1 MGFEMDQETSG
12 VFPVCRFVFQ
22 MNFDSCRMVEYC
34 LETFSGLGQS
44 VGRERKHEVN
54 ELGVGD

>member
-1 MGFEMDQETSG
+1 
-12 VFPVCRFVFQ
+12 
-22 MNFDSCRMVEYC
+22 MVEYC

-44 VGRERKHEVN
+44 VRRERKHEVN

>member
-1 MGFEMDQETSG
+1 MKKKQRYISMECHNHDIM
-12 VFPVCRFVFQ
+12 
-22 MNFDSCRMVEYC
+22 CRMVEYC

-44 VGRERKHEVN
+44 VSRERKHEVN

>member
-1 MGFEMDQETSG
+1 MECHNHDIM
-12 VFPVCRFVFQ
+12 
-22 MNFDSCRMVEYC
+22 CRMVEYC

-44 VGRERKHEVN
+44 VSRERKHEVN

>member
-1 MGFEMDQETSG
+1 MGSENKLLGPIGSCFHGTLYL
-12 VFPVCRFVFQ
+12 
-22 MNFDSCRMVEYC
+22 CRMVEYC

-44 VGRERKHEVN
+44 VSRERKHVVN